1 MVDFLVIG
9 LFQSFKYANVFPLF
23 MEKRVHFG
31 TKMIGMGEHIWF
43 RVSKEVGKSKK
54 YIDEKDGNIYTDV
67 SGVSWLTTLDHN
79 VKMEV
84 DLKEIYEDGK
94 YKKIDGTDIINV
106 NSINDI
112 PKDYPGVMAVPI
124 NFIDKIGNEYE
135 LVGAMGCGGKYNM
148 MNPVVDGKNIY
159 ARILIKKISG

>member
-31 TKMIGMGEHIWF
+31 TKMIGMGEHMWF
-43 RVSKEVGKSKK
+43 RVSEEVGKSKK
-54 YIDEKDGNIYTDV
+54 YIDEKGGNIYTDV

-79 VKMEV
+79 VKMKV

-94 YKKIDGTDIINV
+94 YKKIL
-106 NSINDI
+106 
-112 PKDYPGVMAVPI
+112 M
-124 NFIDKIGNEYE
+124 
-135 LVGAMGCGGKYNM
+135 L
-148 MNPVVDGKNIY
+148 
-159 ARILIKKISG
+159 

>member
-1 MVDFLVIG
+1 MTDFLILG
-9 LFQSFKYANVFPLF
+9 LGQSFKYGSVFPLF
-23 MEKRVHFG
+23 IQKKMWLGTEDFSHHFWFNVADG
-31 TKMIGMGEHIWF
+31 YDITKSFKKDKDGRIIVNVNGCTWF
-43 RVSKEVGKSKK
+43 TNMDHPFRHKKVELKEV
-54 YIDEKDGNIYTDV
+54 
-67 SGVSWLTTLDHN
+67 
-79 VKMEV
+79 
-84 DLKEIYEDGK
+84 YEEGK

-106 NSINDI
+106 DSILNI

-124 NFIDKIGNEYE
+124 NFIDKIGDEYE